1 MGRTGSYAYR
11 RNREAIVR
19 RGGSCGICGRPVDTS
34 LPATDPMGPSADHI
48 IPVVDGGSNA
58 MSNLRLTHLLCN
70 MRRNK
75 YASASGI
82 IKRSASLD

>member
-1 MGRTGSYAYR
+1 
-11 RNREAIVR
+11 
-19 RGGSCGICGRPVDTS
+19 
-34 LPATDPMGPSADHI
+34 MGPSADHI

-82 IKRSASLD
+82 IKRSSSLD